1 MKSVRVEACI
11 IGSLPFTLNLQCT
24 RDTHS
29 HNDAQPQ
36 CAEVGGIHTLLLF
49 AGPSVY
55 AKIAVQ
61 IDKEGL

>member
-36 CAEVGGIHTLLLF
+36 FAEVGGVLF

-61 IDKEGL
+61 IDKESL